1 MLHFRHNI
9 FCSKL
14 EAEQQ
19 SAQPTEC
26 RGLLPQGTLNEGE
39 YTIMISDWLLIYT
52 LLLAFQVSRKGI
64 LGSKYSAKNASTMF
78 IRTKLNIS

>member
-1 MLHFRHNI
+1 MNPVLLSQSQLQDKPRSLFSQTFYIFLTSILSQMLHFRHNI

-39 YTIMISDWLLIYT
+39 YTIMISD
-52 LLLAFQVSRKGI
+52 
-64 LGSKYSAKNASTMF
+64 
-78 IRTKLNIS
+78 